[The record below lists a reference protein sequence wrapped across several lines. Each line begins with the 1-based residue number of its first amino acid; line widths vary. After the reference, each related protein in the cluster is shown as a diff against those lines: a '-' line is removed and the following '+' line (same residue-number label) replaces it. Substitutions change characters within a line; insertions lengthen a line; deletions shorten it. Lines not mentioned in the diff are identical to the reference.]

1 MPRYT
6 VNDRAFDF
14 ARDLIERRRYV
25 LRSDWGE
32 RQPSTADQN
41 RFLKT
46 HDWDEYGAWHLG
58 LTEGPGDETKARYA
72 FVFGD
77 FQRIHRAGIIAV
89 HFRAAE
95 WRHKDVELAAHELLQ
110 YLDDKAGITKRSRG

>member
-1 MPRYT
+1 MPTYA
-6 VNDRAFDF
+6 VNQRAFDR
-14 ARDLIERRRYV
+14 AKQLIEARRYI

-41 RFLKT
+41 RYLKS
-46 HDWDEYGAWHLG
+46 HSWDEYAEWHLG

-77 FQRIHRAGIIAV
+77 FKRIHRTGIIAV

-95 WRHKDVELAAHELLQ
+95 WRHKAVELAAHELLQ
-110 YLDDKAGITKRSRG
+110 LLDRKAGIGT